1 MARRGRS
8 LVLSLFLGAAA
19 LLMCWQLLSPAF
31 LQPKQ
36 NNRGLEAAAP
46 AALGA
51 LASMAG
57 TMPAEALKGPLT
69 GSDLCTKPL
78 IYLIY
83 PLCDPLFLVCPLYNF
98 PLVLGFFA
106 ALVTVINLILPETQP
121 DEDLRDHIFQL
132 CTMARRGRSL
142 VLSLFL
148 GAAALLMCWQ
158 LLSPAFLQ
166 PKQNNR
172 GLEAAAPAALGA
184 LASMAGTM
192 PAEALKGPLTGSD
205 LCTKPLIYLI
215 YPLCDPLFLVCPLYN
230 FPLVLGF
237 FAALVT
243 VINLILPETQP
254 DE

>member
-1 MARRGRS
+1 MARRGGPGIG
-8 LVLSLFLGAAA
+8 LVLSLCLGAAA
-19 LLMCWQLLSPAF
+19 LLMCWQLVSPAF

-121 DEDLRDHIFQL
+121 DEDLRV
-132 CTMARRGRSL
+132 G
-142 VLSLFL
+142 
-148 GAAALLMCWQ
+148 
-158 LLSPAFLQ
+158 
-166 PKQNNR
+166 
-172 GLEAAAPAALGA
+172 
-184 LASMAGTM
+184 
-192 PAEALKGPLTGSD
+192 
-205 LCTKPLIYLI
+205 
-215 YPLCDPLFLVCPLYN
+215 
-230 FPLVLGF
+230 
-237 FAALVT
+237 
-243 VINLILPETQP
+243 
-254 DE
+254 

>member
-8 LVLSLFLGAAA
+8 LVLSLCLGAAA
-19 LLMCWQLLSPAF
+19 LLMCWQLVSPAF

-121 DEDLRDHIFQL
+121 DEDLRV
-132 CTMARRGRSL
+132 AYSW
-142 VLSLFL
+142 
-148 GAAALLMCWQ
+148 AL
-158 LLSPAFLQ
+158 PH
-166 PKQNNR
+166 
-172 GLEAAAPAALGA
+172 
-184 LASMAGTM
+184 
-192 PAEALKGPLTGSD
+192 
-205 LCTKPLIYLI
+205 Y
-215 YPLCDPLFLVCPLYN
+215 
-230 FPLVLGF
+230 
-237 FAALVT
+237 
-243 VINLILPETQP
+243 
-254 DE
+254 